1 MTRFTK
7 NAWDNIYEPHLKKVL
22 NYPILNEIEAL
33 NDKCYK
39 IAIARSKFRKES
51 MIWHKFDVEI
61 QELKNQKQL
70 LINKIK

>member
-7 NAWDNIYEPHLKKVL
+7 LAWDNVYETHLKKVL
-22 NYPILNEIEAL
+22 NYPILQKIETL

-39 IAIARSKFRKES
+39 IAMARSKFRKGS

-61 QELKNQKQL
+61 QELKNQKEL
-70 LINKIK
+70 LINQIK